1 MNEILYPVAV
11 IAVVAA
17 VTFAL
22 RAFPFILFGGRS
34 LPGTVRYLGDV
45 LPPAIMTILV
55 VYCLRGT
62 NVAETPHG
70 LPEIIAC
77 ALVALLQMVKKNMDL
92 SIVAGTVAYMILI
105 RVL

>member
-22 RAFPFILFGGRS
+22 RAFPFILFSGRP
-34 LPGTVRYLGDV
+34 LPDTVRYLGDV

-62 NVAETPHG
+62 NVAEAPHG
-70 LPEIIAC
+70 LPELIAC
-77 ALVALLQMVKKNMDL
+77 ALVALLQIVRKNMYL
-92 SIVAGTVAYMILI
+92 SIVAGTIAYMILI